1 MAFLDNS
8 GGRGLDAC
16 LETGC
21 LLIRGGGNKDDIMSS
36 GAGSV
41 LCAHGALEVDQVD
54 GSWYGGLIVCC
65 KPRMHCVIVGC
76 SECR

>member
-1 MAFLDNS
+1 
-8 GGRGLDAC
+8 
-16 LETGC
+16 
-21 LLIRGGGNKDDIMSS
+21 MSS

-65 KPRMHCVIVGC
+65 KPRMHCVVVGC
-76 SECR
+76 SECRQRLRGNCHV